1 VRRFLKLL
9 FALLLVPVIAGVA
22 QAQDSKTLA
31 NHSSL
36 LKTSIIDPFK
46 TAVNGALYTD
56 IKQGAADTCWI
67 DASLAALAQ
76 KGKDFTKLIQ
86 YQGDNWYTV
95 SLFNRNNHKNGITGG
110 YHREKV
116 KVFFDG
122 TRTNVD
128 PQFDPKQ
135 PGESWMVIMQR
146 AVLLAVHKWDPTQTI
161 KAAHAGNSGDAL
173 AILTGRWPQVFD
185 IKKVEC
191 KQKIIQAAAAGKSII
206 FATGT
211 TKTLVKE
218 HAYAVLKA
226 NAREV
231 VLYNP
236 WGSEVKV
243 SWQTIKEEGNWFYI
257 I

>member
-1 VRRFLKLL
+1 M
-9 FALLLVPVIAGVA
+9 VPVVAGMGK
-22 QAQDSKTLA
+22 AQDSKTLA
-31 NHSSL
+31 KDSYH
-36 LKTSIIDPFK
+36 LKTSITDPFK

-67 DASLAALAQ
+67 NASLAALAQ
-76 KGKDFTKLIQ
+76 KGKDFTKSIQ

-95 SLFNRNNHKNGITGG
+95 SLFNRNNHKNGVTGG
-110 YHREKV
+110 YHPEKA

-122 TRTNVD
+122 TRTKVD

-161 KAAHAGNSGDAL
+161 KGAHAGNSGDAL
-173 AILTGRWPQVFD
+173 AILTGRWPQVLD
-185 IKKVEC
+185 IKKVEY
-191 KQKIIQAAAAGKSII
+191 KQKIIQAVAARKSII

-211 TKTLVKE
+211 TKTLVKN

-226 NAREV
+226 NVQEV
-231 VLYNP
+231 LLYNP

-243 SWQTIKEEGNWFYI
+243 SWQAIREEGNWFYI